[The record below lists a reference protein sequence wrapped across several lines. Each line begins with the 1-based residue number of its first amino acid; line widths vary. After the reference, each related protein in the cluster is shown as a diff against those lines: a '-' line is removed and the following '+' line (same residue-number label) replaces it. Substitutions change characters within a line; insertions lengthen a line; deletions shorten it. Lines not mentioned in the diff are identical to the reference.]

1 MACGKVD
8 RMTRDGLELNPADVY
23 GQERRRRGDWWT
35 LGGGMNNKPW
45 LKVVEGQEV
54 KVESVSS
61 LRPSISLSRVHNSH
75 KRVATR
81 KTKLVENVH

>member
-1 MACGKVD
+1 MARREGGEEIG
-8 RMTRDGLELNPADVY
+8 GL
-23 GQERRRRGDWWT
+23 W
-35 LGGGMNNKPW
+35 GGGMNNKPW